1 MKPVSIDCRRASDLL
16 GTFADGA
23 LDPELAAAVSGH
35 AAECEACGREL
46 AATRHLLAELRG
58 LAPVR
63 ERPEASWGDFS
74 RAVRLSYER
83 SAAEDRARTL
93 SLALPRRLWRLLF
106 GAGAALALG
115 TASLVVVQ
123 RQQATRAAVLS
134 IAPAPAQDAPANA
147 DHVVRAPAPLPDQEA
162 ARLEAAG
169 RLGDLLGDADPD
181 ELLDELDDEQ
191 LERVGKALTPG
202 A

>member
-1 MKPVSIDCRRASDLL
+1 MTLDCRRASDLL
-16 GTFADGA
+16 SAFADGG
-23 LDPELAAAVSGH
+23 LDPALHAAVARH
-35 AAECEACGREL
+35 VAACEACTREL
-46 AATRHLLAELRG
+46 AKTRDLLGALRQLSPG
-58 LAPVR
+58 PVR
-63 ERPEASWGDFS
+63 SEADWGDFS
-74 RAVRLSYER
+74 RSVRLAFQR
-83 SAAEDRARTL
+83 SVEEDRARTL

-106 GAGAALALG
+106 GAGTALALG
-115 TASLVVVQ
+115 TAAFVVVE
-123 RQQATRAAVLS
+123 RTHGPSDTGGGPVLERVVLQPGQ
-134 IAPAPAQDAPANA
+134 PARPGEPARPGAGLRD
-147 DHVVRAPAPLPDQEA
+147 DEA